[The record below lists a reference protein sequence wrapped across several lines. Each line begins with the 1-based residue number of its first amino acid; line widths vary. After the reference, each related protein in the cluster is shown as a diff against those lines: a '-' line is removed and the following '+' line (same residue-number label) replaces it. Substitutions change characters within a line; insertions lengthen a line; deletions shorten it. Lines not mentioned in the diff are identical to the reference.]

1 MTQSNNTAIK
11 SILSLGRHMGRD
23 RYQEGSLVIVGKRV
37 KKWRGHFYVYE
48 KQADGSDKRR
58 FRNVL
63 LGLKSEIDK
72 GQAKQKL
79 RDLIARETRNVAP
92 APAAVTLRWFY
103 ENRFLPQKEEQWKV
117 TSRPKTKRFI
127 ENYLLKRF
135 GDFFLADLDK
145 FTLQTYLNELAP
157 NFSKSVLAKTRVYF
171 NSILGEA
178 VELELL
184 PKNPA
189 AKLVVPRSGKKAANQ
204 PLTPEQI
211 PQVLFH
217 LGDRDRLI
225 VRMFLVLGL
234 RAGEMFALRWN
245 DKQGNS
251 LRIDTA
257 IVDGIEVETKTEGSD
272 AAVCSRSQSKRSLNS
287 GAQPPR
293 TSCRTASSFHP
304 HEEPRSPHLLYVYG
318 PAYDREGR
326 AGPPA
331 PQLLGDHAGALH
343 QVRAGECARGCR
355 IARPSAEESARG
367 FRAARELN
375 PTSLEGEP

>member
-1 MTQSNNTAIK
+1 
-11 SILSLGRHMGRD
+11 MGRD
-23 RYQEGSLVIVGKRV
+23 RYQEGSLAIVGKRV

-48 KQADGSDKRR
+48 KQADGSEKRR

-63 LGLKSEIDK
+63 LGLKAEMDK
-72 GQAKQKL
+72 GQAKRKL

-92 APAAVTLRWFY
+92 PPVNVTLRWFY
-103 ENRFLPQKEEQWKV
+103 ENRFLPQKEEQWKI

-135 GDFFLADLDK
+135 GDCLLADLDK

-157 NFSKSVLAKTRVYF
+157 NFSKSVLAKTRVYL
-171 NSILGEA
+171 NAILGEA
-178 VELELL
+178 VELEFL
-184 PKNPA
+184 PKNSA

-217 LGDRDRLI
+217 LGGRDRLI

-234 RAGEMFALRWN
+234 RPGEMFALRWN
-245 DKQGNS
+245 DKKGNS

-272 AAVCSRSQSKRSLNS
+272 AAVWLPVSIEKELEFWRSAAENALPDSFIFPSSRGTAINTNNFLFRVLKEAGKKAEINAVTHQMLRRTCSTYMAQLTTVKDVQAHLRHSSSATTLEHYIKSVPESVRVAVESLDHLLKKAPADS
-287 GAQPPR
+287 GQPP
-293 TSCRTASSFHP
+293 
-304 HEEPRSPHLLYVYG
+304 
-318 PAYDREGR
+318 
-326 AGPPA
+326 
-331 PQLLGDHAGALH
+331 
-343 QVRAGECARGCR
+343 
-355 IARPSAEESARG
+355 
-367 FRAARELN
+367 N
-375 PTSLEGEP
+375 

>member
-1 MTQSNNTAIK
+1 
-11 SILSLGRHMGRD
+11 MGRD

-37 KKWRGHFYVYE
+37 RKWRGHFYVYE
-48 KQADGSDKRR
+48 KQADGSEKRR

-92 APAAVTLRWFY
+92 PPVNVTLRWFY
-103 ENRFLPQKEEQWKV
+103 ENCFLPQKEEQWKI

-135 GDFFLADLDK
+135 GDCLLADLDK

-157 NFSKSVLAKTRVYF
+157 NFSKSVLAKARVYL
-171 NSILGEA
+171 NAILGEA
-178 VELELL
+178 VELEFL
-184 PKNPA
+184 PKNSA

-234 RAGEMFALRWN
+234 RPGEMFALRWN
-245 DKQGNS
+245 DKQGERPARLLHLSVGTWN
-251 LRIDTA
+251 RHQHEQFP
-257 IVDGIEVETKTEGSD
+257 V
-272 AAVCSRSQSKRSLNS
+272 
-287 GAQPPR
+287 PR
-293 TSCRTASSFHP
+293 A
-304 HEEPRSPHLLYVYG
+304 
-318 PAYDREGR
+318 
-326 AGPPA
+326 
-331 PQLLGDHAGALH
+331 
-343 QVRAGECARGCR
+343 
-355 IARPSAEESARG
+355 
-367 FRAARELN
+367 
-375 PTSLEGEP
+375 

>member
-1 MTQSNNTAIK
+1 M
-11 SILSLGRHMGRD
+11 
-23 RYQEGSLVIVGKRV
+23 

-48 KQADGSDKRR
+48 KQADGSETRR

-63 LGLKSEIDK
+63 LGLKSEMDK

-79 RDLIARETRNVAP
+79 RDLIAHETRNVAP
-92 APAAVTLRWFY
+92 PPVNVTLRWFY
-103 ENRFLPQKEEQWKV
+103 ENRFLPQKEEQWKI

-135 GDFFLADLDK
+135 VDFLLADLEK

-157 NFSKSVLAKTRVYF
+157 NFSKSVLAKVRVYL
-171 NSILGEA
+171 NAILGEA
-178 VELELL
+178 VELEFL
-184 PKNPA
+184 PKNSA

-217 LGDRDRLI
+217 LGERDRLI

-234 RAGEMFALRWN
+234 CPGEMFALRWN

-257 IVDGIEVETKTEGSD
+257 IVDGIEVESKTEGSD
-272 AAVCSRSQSKRSLNS
+272 AAVWLPVSIEKELEFWRSAAGNVLPDSFIFPSSRGTAINTNNFLFRVLKEAGKKAQIKGVTHQILRRTCSTYMAQLTTRKRVTNVWRVVIMNCYSVS
-287 GAQPPR
+287 E
-293 TSCRTASSFHP
+293 T
-304 HEEPRSPHLLYVYG
+304 
-318 PAYDREGR
+318 D
-326 AGPPA
+326 
-331 PQLLGDHAGALH
+331 
-343 QVRAGECARGCR
+343 
-355 IARPSAEESARG
+355 
-367 FRAARELN
+367 
-375 PTSLEGEP
+375 

>member
-1 MTQSNNTAIK
+1 MTPSDHFTIK
-11 SILSLGRHMGRD
+11 SILSPGKHMGRD
-23 RYQEGSLVIVGKRV
+23 RYQEGSLVSIGKLV

-48 KQADGSDKRR
+48 KQADGSEKRR

-63 LGLKSEIDK
+63 LGLKSEMDK

-79 RDLIARETRNVAP
+79 RDLIARETRNIAP
-92 APAAVTLRWFY
+92 APVAVTLRWFY

-178 VELELL
+178 VELEFL

-189 AKLVVPRSGKKAANQ
+189 GKLVVPRSGKKVANQ

-234 RAGEMFALRWN
+234 RPGEMFALRRN

-251 LRIDTA
+251 LRIDGGA
-257 IVDGIEVETKTEGSD
+257 GKWGHYGREKGASD
-272 AAVCSRSQSKRSLNS
+272 VVTLW
-287 GAQPPR
+287 P
-293 TSCRTASSFHP
+293 T
-304 HEEPRSPHLLYVYG
+304 
-318 PAYDREGR
+318 
-326 AGPPA
+326 
-331 PQLLGDHAGALH
+331 AGAMAPD
-343 QVRAGECARGCR
+343 VKSAAFSGGMVFRGLSPSRRGR
-355 IARPSAEESARG
+355 IC
-367 FRAARELN
+367 L
-375 PTSLEGEP
+375 